1 VYIVGYD
8 VINHKRRRKIKNIA
22 YSYAFGGQKSAV
34 EAILNKKEVIEL
46 ARKLSAKMDLS
57 EDKVHI
63 IKVKKF
69 IYLGRAKEITFKNG
83 DIII

>member
-1 VYIVGYD
+1 MYLIGYD
-8 VINHKRRRKIKNIA
+8 VINHKRRRKIRQIS

-34 EAILNKKEVIEL
+34 EAILDKKEVFEL
-46 ARKLSAKMDLS
+46 AKKLSAKMDLS
-57 EDKVHI
+57 EDKIHI

-69 IYLGRAKEITFKNG
+69 IYLGKAKEITFENG